1 MATNVITAAG
11 GENQLT
17 GQLRTYYIRR
27 FIEELNPKL
36 IFNAFG
42 VADTIPAREGRII
55 SWPTMTNIGA
65 GETLAEA
72 GDGTAGSLVTSAV
85 TATLADYGKFFRM
98 SSYFDTATPDPVLD
112 TLVARMARRAARDLD
127 AATRDVL
134 NASTNIQ
141 WAGNNVADGNIGAGD
156 VIEKRDI
163 DAIVNGFEE
172 ADVEPVTDFLLATGG
187 TGTLPGEPAYIAV
200 AHAHVINDLRKNAS
214 SVGFDDVSTYVQG
227 NGILPGE
234 AGKTGRL
241 RWLNAGSA
249 GVFVADAGTAD
260 VDVYSVQ
267 CFGADAFGVVDLAGR
282 PAQIWAV
289 PAGTASHGNPLG
301 RRGSLGWTAEHAAAI
316 LTDSAVQL
324 IHCSSSFGAN

>member
-1 MATNVITAAG
+1 
-11 GENQLT
+11 
-17 GQLRTYYIRR
+17 
-27 FIEELNPKL
+27 
-36 IFNAFG
+36 
-42 VADTIPAREGRII
+42 
-55 SWPTMTNIGA
+55 MTNIGA

-72 GDGTAGSLVTSAV
+72 DDGTAGTLTTSAV

-134 NASTNIQ
+134 NASSNIYRV
-141 WAGNNVADGNIGAGD
+141 GGVAADANIGSSD
-156 VIEKRDI
+156 VIAKADI
-163 DAIVNGFEE
+163 DTVVNSFEE
-172 ADVEPVTDFLLATGG
+172 ADVEPVTDFLLPTGG
-187 TGTLPGEPAYIAV
+187 VGTLPGEPAYIAV

-214 SVGFDDVSTYVQG
+214 TVLWDDVSTYVQG

-249 GVFVADAGTAD
+249 GVFAADTGGGAGT
-260 VDVYSVQ
+260 DVYSVQ

-316 LTDSAVQL
+316 LTDAAVQI
-324 IHCSSSFGAN
+324 IHTASTFGDNT